1 MFEMWY
7 NTGIRKQTVTRNDN
21 KEDETME
28 YDLSQ
33 RDTENRIT
41 SADGTARIRL
51 ASSGHEEIDELVT
64 NYAKKATKMYSDM
77 FLSQL
82 NDGIL
87 DGVIKSK
94 ITEIVNL
101 CRRAGLDVE
110 DMREACADLI
120 WPVCNYKRFPDLY
133 AEAVNDLD
141 APRFENVCDDLC
153 YDEEPSADQ
162 YMTGKIDGIISVCK
176 DNDYSP
182 TEAAATAVA
191 QTGCDDINFVLKRVK
206 QIYNLT

>member
-1 MFEMWY
+1 
-7 NTGIRKQTVTRNDN
+7 
-21 KEDETME
+21 ME

-51 ASSGHEEIDELVT
+51 ASSGHEEMDEFVT

-94 ITEIVNL
+94 ITEIINL
-101 CRRAGLDVE
+101 CRRAGLDDE

-120 WPVCNYKRFPDLY
+120 WPVCNYRRFPDLY
-133 AEAVNDLD
+133 AEAVNDLNE
-141 APRFENVCDDLC
+141 PRFENVEDDLC
-153 YDEEPSADQ
+153 FDEENIVDQ
-162 YMTGKIDGIISVCK
+162 YMAGKVDGIISVCK
-176 DNDYSP
+176 DNNYSP
-182 TEAAATAVA
+182 MEAEATAVA
-191 QTGCDDINFVLKRVK
+191 ETGCDDLEYVMERVK
-206 QIYNLT
+206 QIYNLI